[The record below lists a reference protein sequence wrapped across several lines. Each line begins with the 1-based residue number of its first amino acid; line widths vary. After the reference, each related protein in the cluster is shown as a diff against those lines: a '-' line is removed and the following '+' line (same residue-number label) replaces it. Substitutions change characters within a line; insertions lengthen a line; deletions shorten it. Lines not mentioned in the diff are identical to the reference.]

1 MCKNPL
7 KIKNPFYFNGL
18 SDSSHSRFV
27 PSGPEI
33 TVPCGNCPECRQVK
47 VNSIIQR
54 CIVESRTSHIFNIT
68 LTYSTE
74 SIPTTTFLDASNNTH
89 TLAYPNITHIQNLF
103 KRLRNSACLAPR
115 QFRYYVS
122 AEFGSLKHRPHFHLL
137 LFVSRLSGDDEN
149 SLIQLRQT
157 LYDKILLYFSGNIGS
172 RKNPIYK
179 PFIEPHSIFRNGK
192 LYSNYHV
199 ELVVPLIPSDSK
211 FRKATYSEYLS
222 MDNDPSFC
230 VSYISKYIQ
239 KSDKFSRDLLSFFKK
254 SQFVDTDTFISDCQR
269 KQLLNLILTPR
280 LCSKGLGFGFNP
292 STGMKVFLCGRS
304 KSSFPTL
311 SHTLKDSAILNLY
324 NQYSTLKSS
333 VSSHVLHDYLRIYPT
348 VHTIRTLND
357 YCNTAISTFPDFN
370 FRLFNLFIL
379 FNSPFRRAFNSRYPL
394 VELPSRLIPPSD
406 SSFVPSSSPSTE
418 YYLLDLA
425 PNTSSVSLIRNIL
438 SHCIVPNFPYFVFS
452 NGIYSFSLSPFY
464 KSFLKVSD
472 YERLYNTNNIKNYDS
487 ISFTSRS
494 SDKIVLAEEVFNSKS
509 YNYHHEN
516 PFTCVQDAFRFNSS
530 VQSEYFFLD
539 FSTSASVSD
548 RVRKYKLQFL

>member
-1 MCKNPL
+1 MCKNPI

-27 PSGPEI
+27 PSGSEI
-33 TVPCGNCPECRQVK
+33 FVPCGNCPECRQTK
-47 VNSIIQR
+47 VNSVIQR

-68 LTYSTE
+68 LTYSSE
-74 SIPTTTFLDASNNTH
+74 SIPTSTFLDASNNVH
-89 TLAYPNITHIQNLF
+89 TLAYPNIFHIQNLF

-122 AEFGSLKHRPHFHLL
+122 AEYGSLKHRPHFHLL
-137 LFVSRLSGDDEN
+137 LFVSRLDGDDEDT
-149 SLIQLRQT
+149 LIKLRWT
-157 LYDKILLYFSGNIGS
+157 LYDKILLFFSDNIGT

-179 PFIEPHSIFRNGK
+179 SFIEPHSVFRNGK
-192 LYSNYHV
+192 LYTNYQV
-199 ELVVPLIPSDSK
+199 ELVVPLISSGSN

-222 MDNDPSFC
+222 MNNDPSFC

-239 KSDKFSRDLLSFFKK
+239 KSDKFSRELLSFFRR

-304 KSSFPTL
+304 NFVFPTL
-311 SHTLKDSAILNLY
+311 SHTLKKSTVDTLY
-324 NQYSTLKSS
+324 HQYSILKSS
-333 VSSHVLHDYLRIYPT
+333 FSTEVLSDYFHVKPT
-348 VHTIRTLND
+348 IHSIRTLSD
-357 YCNTAISTFPDFN
+357 YCNSAISTFPDFN

-379 FNSPFRRAFNSRYPL
+379 FDSSFRRAFNSHYPL
-394 VELPSRLIPPSD
+394 VELPSRLRPTPNP
-406 SSFVPSSSPSTE
+406 SFVPNFSSTTE
-418 YYLLDLA
+418 YYLLSLA
-425 PNTSSVSLIRNIL
+425 PNTPSVSLIRNIL
-438 SHCIVPNFPYFVFS
+438 SNCIFPNIPYFVFS
-452 NGIYSFSLSPFY
+452 TDTYSFSLSPFY

-472 YERLYNTNNIKNYDS
+472 YERLYNLNNIKTFDS
-487 ISFTSRS
+487 LPFNSCS
-494 SDKIVLAEEVFNSKS
+494 SDKITLAEEVFNSKS

-516 PFTCVQDAFRFNSS
+516 PFTCIQDAFRFNSLT
-530 VQSEYFFLD
+530 QSEYFLLD
-539 FSTSASVSD
+539 FSTSASISD